1 MGDKIDNMQSNA
13 PLSMV
18 SANGALSLPMVA
30 ILNSGFDFSEESL
43 KRSRWV
49 PYTTNWLTR
58 IAAFAS
64 GIKQGSRVAAMV
76 MGRYIIHN
84 NNTSRSLNA
93 WFALVCH
100 EQSHRSEVGLH
111 GGLWFYIKYLL
122 QGLKYK
128 YRDIPTE
135 VTAYSLQEKALQ
147 LSYANNS
154 EVLNILQSKELTDA
168 EKCEMLVTIG
178 KRFRARM

>member
-1 MGDKIDNMQSNA
+1 MKSNA
-13 PLSMV
+13 PLSMIH
-18 SANGALSLPMVA
+18 AGGALSLPMVA
-30 ILNSGFDFSEESL
+30 ILNAAFDFSEASL
-43 KRSRWV
+43 KRSRWI
-49 PYTTNWLTR
+49 PYTTNWLIR
-58 IAAFAS
+58 VVAFTS

-84 NNTSRSLNA
+84 NNTDRSPNA
-93 WFALVCH
+93 WFALICH
-100 EQSHRSEVGLH
+100 EQSHRSEVGLR

-122 QGLKYK
+122 QGVKYK

-147 LSYANNS
+147 LSYANNG
-154 EVLNILQSKELTDA
+154 EVLNILESKTLTDA
-168 EKCEMLVTIG
+168 EKCEMLVAVG